1 MSVGSAMSE
10 HAERSVIRTATQAD
24 VAGIF
29 AIYDHEVLH
38 GTATAQTIAFTED
51 ERAAWFA
58 RHTADLHPLVVA
70 VEDDG
75 FVAGWAGLSPWSPR
89 QAYRR
94 SAENSVYV
102 ARSRHGRGLGR
113 ALMTEL
119 LARTRRDTPVKLVI
133 ARPLDSNV
141 ASIRLHE
148 ALGFET
154 VGVLRRVMEKFG
166 ALHDVRIMSLDLDD
180 AART

>member
-1 MSVGSAMSE
+1 MNDHGGSSDRA
-10 HAERSVIRTATQAD
+10 VIRTATRAD
-24 VAGIF
+24 VEGIF
-29 AIYDHEVLH
+29 AIYDEEVLR
-38 GTATAQTIAFTED
+38 GTATAQTIPFTTE
-51 ERAAWFA
+51 EREAWFA
-58 RHTADLHPLVVA
+58 RHTPDLHPLIVA
-70 VEDDG
+70 TAPEG

-102 ARSRHGRGLGR
+102 HRSHHGRGLGR

-133 ARPLDSNV
+133 ARPLDSNA

-148 ALGFET
+148 SLGFET

-166 ALHDVRIMSLDLDD
+166 ALHDVRILSLDLD
-180 AART
+180 ARS